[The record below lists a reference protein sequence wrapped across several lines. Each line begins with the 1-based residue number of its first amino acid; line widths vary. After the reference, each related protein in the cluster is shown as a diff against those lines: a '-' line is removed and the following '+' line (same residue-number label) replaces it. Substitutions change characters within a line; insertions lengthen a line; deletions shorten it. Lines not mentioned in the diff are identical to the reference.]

1 MQMMDLIQSP
11 GAWIQLA
18 QAQTQSPLVSL
29 VPIFL
34 VFGIF
39 YFLLLAPMRKR
50 QKALQKV
57 VEGLKRGDKVVTN
70 GGLIGEIAAVE
81 DRIVHLKLGENVKV
95 RVLKSAIAGLEG
107 SAEPEVSK

>member
-81 DRIVHLKLGENVKV
+81 DRIVHLKLGENMKV

>member
-1 MQMMDLIQSP
+1 MHTLLISQLP
-11 GAWIQLA
+11 NVWIQVA

-81 DRIVHLKLGENVKV
+81 DRVVHLKLGENMKV

-107 SAEPEVSK
+107 SAEPEATK

>member
-1 MQMMDLIQSP
+1 MQMMDIIQSP

>member
-1 MQMMDLIQSP
+1 MQMMLMVQSP
-11 GAWIQLA
+11 GAWMQLA

-107 SAEPEVSK
+107 SAEPEATK

>member
-1 MQMMDLIQSP
+1 MEILQSMS
-11 GAWIQLA
+11 AWIQLA

-95 RVLKSAIAGLEG
+95 RVLKSAITGLEG
-107 SAEPEVSK
+107 SAEPEATK

>member
-1 MQMMDLIQSP
+1 MQMMLMVQSP
-11 GAWIQLA
+11 GAWMQLA

-107 SAEPEVSK
+107 TAEPEATK

>member
-1 MQMMDLIQSP
+1 MQMMDIFQSP

-107 SAEPEVSK
+107 SAEPEVVK

>member
-1 MQMMDLIQSP
+1 MQTLLISQLP
-11 GAWIQLA
+11 NVWIQVA

-70 GGLIGEIAAVE
+70 GSLIGEIAAVE
-81 DRIVHLKLGENVKV
+81 DRVVHLKLGENVKV

-107 SAEPEVSK
+107 SAEPEATK